1 MASPIRVRIGPPT
14 RALLEAA
21 AARNQL
27 TVSEMVR
34 RAIGDYLGEDGG
46 RRADVRRAKS
56 RLPPRARSR
65 QDNPQ

>member
-1 MASPIRVRIGPPT
+1 MATPFTIRIEAPM

-27 TVSEMVR
+27 TVSETIR

-46 RRADVRRAKS
+46 RRTDVRRAKS
-56 RLPPRARSR
+56 RLSSRARSR
-65 QDNPQ
+65 QDTS